1 MDKVVINIAEVASEL
16 AHKKLLDVLFLSNED
31 EADTILY
38 NHADYED
45 ALVYK
50 EEYQDMFNEYYD
62 YFYTI
67 IDNLKLND

>member
-1 MDKVVINIAEVASEL
+1 MLYMKVKIYLVKRL
-16 AHKKLLDVLFLSNED
+16 R
-31 EADTILY
+31 
-38 NHADYED
+38 YED